1 MALLRCT
8 CVHRAFYTVCPQ
20 QISEL
25 SVDVESKQKE
35 LQSVQQDKSSLE
47 QQLGSLVRK
56 EGALHII
63 ITNNQEREEKRE
75 RAPFRHGTSHISAL
89 NHLLKFRILGF

>member
-1 MALLRCT
+1 MALIRCT
-8 CVHRAFYTVCPQ
+8 VQSVFYTVCLH

-47 QQLGSLVRK
+47 EQLTNLVRN
-56 EGALHII
+56 ENLY
-63 ITNNQEREEKRE
+63 IT
-75 RAPFRHGTSHISAL
+75 
-89 NHLLKFRILGF
+89 

>member
-1 MALLRCT
+1 MALLRRT
-8 CVHRAFYTVCPQ
+8 CVDFMVYTVCPQ

-47 QQLGSLVRK
+47 QELTSLVR
-56 EGALHII
+56 EEETH
-63 ITNNQEREEKRE
+63 TNHK
-75 RAPFRHGTSHISAL
+75 
-89 NHLLKFRILGF
+89 